1 MIETRKRE
9 AVMAGVDP
17 ETDHRNPG
25 HR

>member
-1 MIETRKRE
+1 MIGTRKRA

-17 ETDHRNPG
+17 ETDHRNQG

>member
-1 MIETRKRE
+1 MIGTRKRE

-17 ETDHRNPG
+17 ETDHRNHG